1 MNKGVIACCILLTTV
16 VGGLNYTMAKLG
28 LHVASPFLL
37 LAIRF
42 LGSGLLLLPFVIRRK
57 HPSSVKQWLQV
68 AGVSLFQTILVMTF
82 IYLSLHTISASS
94 SAILSS
100 TNPIWTILFAFLF
113 FRSRYRAVQWVG
125 VVIGFMGVIVTQNFN
140 MQMNEGTIYALLAGM
155 FWGFGTLVASRWSRA
170 MDTWVLTAYQMLFA
184 GIVLLL
190 ASVVFE
196 QPYLHL
202 TSSSGNSLGLVLSV
216 LIWMVCFSSIFQFL
230 PWFYVLK
237 HYSASKASTFM
248 FLVPLF
254 GVLSGAFILGETI
267 HWYVLAG
274 GLCTG
279 VGIYLVN
286 RPTKPKT
293 VDELRTA
300 DLSSKVPAK
309 INDVYGSVRE

>member
-1 MNKGVIACCILLTTV
+1 MNKGLIAICILLTTV

-42 LGSGLLLLPFVIRRK
+42 IGSGLLLLPFVIRRR
-57 HPSSVKQWLQV
+57 HPRAAKQWLQV

-82 IYLSLHTISASS
+82 IYLSLHTISAST

-113 FRSRYRAVQWVG
+113 FGARYRVVQWAG

-140 MQMNEGTIYALLAGM
+140 MQMNEGTIYALLAGV
-155 FWGFGTLVASRWSRA
+155 FWGFGTLVASRWSKA

-190 ASVVFE
+190 ASLTLE

-202 TSSSGNSLGLVLSV
+202 TSNGNSWGLTLTV
-216 LIWMVCFSSIFQFL
+216 LIWMICFSSIFQFL

-237 HYSASKASTFM
+237 HYSPSKASTFM

-254 GVLSGAFILGETI
+254 GILSGALILGETI
-267 HWYVLAG
+267 HWYVIAG

-279 VGIYLVN
+279 IGITLVN
-286 RPTKPKT
+286 RPAKPVRDALK
-293 VDELRTA
+293 LG
-300 DLSSKVPAK
+300 SSGQAKGK
-309 INDVYGSVRE
+309 INGVYCFVRE

>member
-1 MNKGVIACCILLTTV
+1 MNKGMIACCILLTTV

-57 HPSSVKQWLQV
+57 HPASAKQWLQV

-82 IYLSLHTISASS
+82 IYLSLYTISAST

-190 ASVVFE
+190 ASMTLE

-202 TSSSGNSLGLVLSV
+202 ASSSGNSLGLVLAV

-267 HWYVLAG
+267 HGYVLAG

-286 RPTKPKT
+286 RSAKP
-293 VDELRTA
+293 VRGALTA
-300 DLSSKVPAK
+300 VNSSQA
-309 INDVYGSVRE
+309 

>member
-1 MNKGVIACCILLTTV
+1 MNKGMIACCILLTTV

-42 LGSGLLLLPFVIRRK
+42 LGSGLLLMPFVIRRK
-57 HPSSVKQWLQV
+57 HPQSAKQWLQV

-82 IYLSLHTISASS
+82 IYLSLHTISAST

-113 FRSRYRAVQWVG
+113 FRSRYRAVQWAG
-125 VVIGFMGVIVTQNFN
+125 VVIGFMGVVVTQNFN

-190 ASVVFE
+190 ASITLE

-202 TSSSGNSLGLVLSV
+202 ASSSGNSLGLVLAV

-267 HWYVLAG
+267 HGYVIAG

-286 RPTKPKT
+286 RPAK
-293 VDELRTA
+293 RAAA
-300 DLSSKVPAK
+300 DVPLMTDPSGKMQAK
-309 INDVYGSVRE
+309 INGVYGSFRE